1 MSAAQPERGDPRCS
15 IYPGTAVLILAG
27 QLAQTASVLTKSLRG
42 LLASVDAIGN
52 SAVRTYDSRLP
63 AAGFGCGR
71 DFRQAQA
78 FI

>member
-1 MSAAQPERGDPRCS
+1 M
-15 IYPGTAVLILAG
+15 LILAG

-63 AAGFGCGR
+63 AAGFGCGW
-71 DFRQAQA
+71 DFRQAQSHGKVSRSCCTVHSA
-78 FI
+78 VG

>member
-1 MSAAQPERGDPRCS
+1 M
-15 IYPGTAVLILAG
+15 LILAG

-71 DFRQAQA
+71 DFRQAQSVKSVHSVRP
-78 FI
+78 